1 MTDTTTKTHHPGK
14 GRRKGRRAERGR
26 QPTADSLRAI
36 ADLLAGKP
44 LERAMLL
51 EYLHRIQDRFGG
63 ISAQHIAA
71 LAHHMRLSM
80 AEIYEVASFYAH
92 LDVHRED
99 EEAPPPLTVRV
110 CDSLPCQMAGAEAVF
125 AEIAAGSGQS
135 VRVVRA
141 PCMGRCD
148 TAPVV
153 EVGRN
158 HLGRATASAVGDA
171 IRAGETGA
179 ALATPNRTG
188 DSAYATLD
196 NVLAGTPTTPEIIAT
211 LDDAGLRGLGG
222 AGFPA
227 ARKWQFVLAEPRPRV
242 LVVNADEGEPGTFKD
257 RHYMEAEP
265 RRVLEGTM
273 IAAHAIEADDVY
285 IYLRDEYPQVHAI
298 LDKEIAALRASR
310 PDLPRIT
317 VRRGAGAYICG
328 EESAML
334 ESIEGNRPLPRHRP
348 PFPAQVGLFGR
359 PTLAHNVETLYW
371 IPHILESGA
380 AWFADQGA
388 EGHKGPR
395 SFSVSGRVR
404 EPGVKCAP
412 AGITVRQLINDYCG
426 GMQEG
431 HTFAAY
437 LPGGASGGILPASLG
452 DIPLDFGTLE
462 PHGAFI
468 GSAAVV
474 ILSDEDDVRDAALN
488 LMHFFAEESC
498 GQCTPCRVGTEKA
511 VTLMQD
517 ARWDAA
523 LLNDLGQVMRDASIC
538 GLGQAAPNV
547 FETLMRHFPEAV

>member
-1 MTDTTTKTHHPGK
+1 VGIAHRHAGHPRVEAGRLPPALRCPEGRTGGVDHLTAVGGVHYRNLIRREQWLPHVDADPRPARSLRRDIERQYAAAGLDRHQPRRRPPAGHHEMRHAPHAIAAHLRLTPVGVK
-14 GRRKGRRAERGR
+14 HPHPTRGHGRRHHQHKSVAAHAEMPVGNLRRKGRRVERGR

-125 AEIAAGSGQS
+125 AEIAAGSGQG

-158 HLGRATASAVGDA
+158 HLGHATASAVGDA
-171 IRAGETGA
+171 IRAGETSA

-227 ARKWQFVLAEPRPRV
+227 ARKWQFVLAEPRPRI

-273 IAAHAIEADDVY
+273 IAAHAIEADEIY
-285 IYLRDEYPQVHAI
+285 IYLRDEYPQVYTI

-310 PDLPRIT
+310 SDLPRIT

-334 ESIEGNRPLPRHRP
+334 ESI
-348 PFPAQVGLFGR
+348 
-359 PTLAHNVETLYW
+359 
-371 IPHILESGA
+371 
-380 AWFADQGA
+380 
-388 EGHKGPR
+388 
-395 SFSVSGRVR
+395 
-404 EPGVKCAP
+404 
-412 AGITVRQLINDYCG
+412 
-426 GMQEG
+426 
-431 HTFAAY
+431 
-437 LPGGASGGILPASLG
+437 
-452 DIPLDFGTLE
+452 
-462 PHGAFI
+462 
-468 GSAAVV
+468 
-474 ILSDEDDVRDAALN
+474 
-488 LMHFFAEESC
+488 
-498 GQCTPCRVGTEKA
+498 
-511 VTLMQD
+511 
-517 ARWDAA
+517 
-523 LLNDLGQVMRDASIC
+523 
-538 GLGQAAPNV
+538 
-547 FETLMRHFPEAV
+547 